1 MPVLVLNAGSST
13 LKAAVLDPHGL
24 RGPAL
29 APLAAVE
36 VELGADASRSERA
49 DTAVE
54 QALAQL
60 ADRGVD
66 AATITAVGHRVVHG
80 GSRPGPLVIDDAVL
94 AEIDA
99 LAALAPLHNPVA
111 AAAIRAARTILPEL
125 VHVAAFDTSFHT
137 TLDDAART
145 YAVPV
150 QWRRDWG
157 VQRAGF
163 HGLAASWAVRRA
175 AELLDQPVHELGLV
189 VVHLGSG
196 CSVTAVENG
205 RSVDTSMGMTPL
217 EGLVMGTRAGS
228 IDPGILLRLLRE
240 GHRSVDELAEDLDH
254 RSGLLGV
261 SERSADVRELLAAE
275 QDGDAASGLALALFV
290 RRAAGAIASATTSLT
305 RLDGIVFGG
314 GIGQHSAEIRR
325 RIVGRLAALG
335 VAALPTDDG
344 PLGADGATSLDARS
358 SDGDRVISAAGAAPS
373 VLRVA
378 TREDIV
384 IAEAVVAAIA

>member
-1 MPVLVLNAGSST
+1 
-13 LKAAVLDPHGL
+13 
-24 RGPAL
+24 
-29 APLAAVE
+29 
-36 VELGADASRSERA
+36 
-49 DTAVE
+49 
-54 QALAQL
+54 
-60 ADRGVD
+60 
-66 AATITAVGHRVVHG
+66 
-80 GSRPGPLVIDDAVL
+80 
-94 AEIDA
+94 
-99 LAALAPLHNPVA
+99 
-111 AAAIRAARTILPEL
+111 
-125 VHVAAFDTSFHT
+125 
-137 TLDDAART
+137 
-145 YAVPV
+145 
-150 QWRRDWG
+150 
-157 VQRAGF
+157 
-163 HGLAASWAVRRA
+163 
-175 AELLDQPVHELGLV
+175 
-189 VVHLGSG
+189 
-196 CSVTAVENG
+196 VTAVENG